1 MRSKTRPT
9 AKQKRFWDWVARQ
22 PCIICAREPVEV
34 HHVLGSTAKENGV
47 AIGQW
52 CVLPVCHKC
61 HTDEIPVTDKQTQVL
76 LFVRTL
82 LREYWRKFREV
93 PLTAD
98 ELMAVLTWRR

>member
-1 MRSKTRPT
+1 
-9 AKQKRFWDWVARQ
+9 
-22 PCIICAREPVEV
+22 
-34 HHVLGSTAKENGV
+34 
-47 AIGQW
+47 
-52 CVLPVCHKC
+52 
-61 HTDEIPVTDKQTQVL
+61 VTDKQTQVL